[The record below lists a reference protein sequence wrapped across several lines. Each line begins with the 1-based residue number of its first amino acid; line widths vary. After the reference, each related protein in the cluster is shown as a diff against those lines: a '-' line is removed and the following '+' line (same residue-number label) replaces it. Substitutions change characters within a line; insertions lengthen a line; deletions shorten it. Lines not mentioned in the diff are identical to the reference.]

1 MLRKHFRQLRAKNTA
16 IPAATAPITPNKDV
30 IKAIFFTATQTC
42 HIQSLYSVMID
53 KQRKTGH
60 FRALLRL
67 VTSLWLL
74 IEVGYKTSE
83 GVTA

>member
-16 IPAATAPITPNKDV
+16 IPAVTAPITPNKDV

-53 KQRKTGH
+53 KQRKTGLAH
-60 FRALLRL
+60 SWGWWRRCGCWLRSAIKR
-67 VTSLWLL
+67 V
-74 IEVGYKTSE
+74 K
-83 GVTA
+83 A